1 MLRLAYEHGKV
12 FRVPVIRLLK
22 DAPPRQGFFERAPY
36 RAVRGRLAPDLQTA
50 VTIAHTY
57 GWRVQKILRLERRQ
71 LDIEAGTLRLDP
83 GTTKNDE
90 GRVVYLT
97 PELARLLGEQL
108 ERVRAVERKM
118 ERIIPHLFPHLSGRR
133 RIGQRRRDF
142 RKAWA
147 TACVQASARPA
158 PSRLPPDRGSELG
171 ERWRA

>member
-1 MLRLAYEHGKV
+1 LTLSPTA
-12 FRVPVIRLLK
+12 
-22 DAPPRQGFFERAPY
+22 APSSSGSTHVSIVGSHFFERAPY

-50 VTIAHTY
+50 VTITHTY
-57 GWRVQKILRLERRQ
+57 GWRVQEILRLEGRQ

-118 ERIIPHLFPHLSGRR
+118 ERIIPHLFPHLSGQR
-133 RIGQRRRDF
+133 RIGQRRPRF
-142 RKAWA
+142 PQGLGHRLR
-147 TACVQASARPA
+147 TGQRARPA
-158 PSRLPPDRGSELG
+158 PSRLPPDGGAEPRERG
-171 ERWRA
+171 RA